1 MKPDPRL
8 TWSLCFRSGSWG
20 GSAPPCQCG
29 DRWAGSLFGCS
40 GSAVPLPGSSGSF
53 LFGDSGQWLQTC
65 NVFFR
70 TAAQNASRLVWS
82 HIWNSKT
89 YHCWWPGKPGAPRER
104 WGRFCCTCLSSL
116 QLKKKL
122 RKKGWRFSSESCLA
136 KLETRWKCHFV
147 SCVFCFSFLGSAICC
162 CLNPVLN
169 RPAFIP
175 VLEMS
180 HFPGCSGL
188 RKMGLSTGKRE
199 FTQAVKCLNESKEP
213 LMQKNSD

>member
-70 TAAQNASRLVWS
+70 TLAQNASRLVWS
-82 HIWNSKT
+82 DIWNSKT

-116 QLKKKL
+116 QLKKTKKKRLKVFFWKL
-122 RKKGWRFSSESCLA
+122 SGEARNTVEVSLCFLRLLLFLSWFSDLLLFESGA
-136 KLETRWKCHFV
+136 EQASFYTR
-147 SCVFCFSFLGSAICC
+147 
-162 CLNPVLN
+162 P
-169 RPAFIP
+169 R
-175 VLEMS
+175 
-180 HFPGCSGL
+180 
-188 RKMGLSTGKRE
+188 
-199 FTQAVKCLNESKEP
+199 NESLPWLQWVAQDGTVNRQEGIYTG
-213 LMQKNSD
+213 S